1 MTIPT
6 LPVTKPTKA
15 IVAGI
20 GSTITAITTMWAT
33 LSLVAEDNGID
44 AGEIGIGATAVLTCI
59 ATIRAVWQVR
69 NEVKREH

>member
-20 GSTITAITTMWAT
+20 GSTITALATMWAT

-44 AGEIGIGATAVLTCI
+44 FGEVGIAATAVLTCV
-59 ATIRAVWQVR
+59 ATIRAVWRVP
-69 NEVKREH
+69 NEVKR